1 MQCMAPHF
9 SDPLASP
16 IGGACLPLE
25 RFSGV
30 PVLAIIPSAK
40 KPGGVH
46 RSSGQAIWAAAVTPR
61 QSHESRRTDPAH
73 WNRRFPLVIPSP
85 KKSPAFKP
93 PPTAVTVK
101 AEALLAALR

>member
-46 RSSGQAIWAAAVTPR
+46 RSSGQAIWAAAVTPS

-73 WNRRFPLVIPSP
+73 WNRRFPPGHPLPQEIS
-85 KKSPAFKP
+85 SF
-93 PPTAVTVK
+93 
-101 AEALLAALR
+101 